1 MVNGASCKKFIK
13 GFLIF
18 LFLSSVSL
26 PAYAA
31 NGKDCS
37 DITKDRIESTL
48 KKMNAPPAEIL
59 GIKNS
64 PLGGICEIE
73 VNSKGAAGIF
83 YTDIT
88 LNYVIFGTLFDTR
101 SLVNLTAGSVQKL
114 QDQKKIDLAK
124 VEVNEKLAI
133 GEKGATKKVIVFSDP
148 D

>member
-1 MVNGASCKKFIK
+1 MSQPVCSGKLTT

-18 LFLSSVSL
+18 LLLSSVSL
-26 PAYAA
+26 TAYAA
-31 NGKDCS
+31 TGRDCQ

-48 KKMNAPPAEIL
+48 KKMNAPPTEIL
-59 GIKNS
+59 GIKKS
-64 PLGGICEIE
+64 PLEGICEIE
-73 VNSKGAAGIF
+73 VNSNGAAGIF

-88 LNYVIFGTLFDTR
+88 LNYLIFGTLFDAR

-133 GEKGATKKVIVFSDP
+133 GQQGATKKVIVFSDP